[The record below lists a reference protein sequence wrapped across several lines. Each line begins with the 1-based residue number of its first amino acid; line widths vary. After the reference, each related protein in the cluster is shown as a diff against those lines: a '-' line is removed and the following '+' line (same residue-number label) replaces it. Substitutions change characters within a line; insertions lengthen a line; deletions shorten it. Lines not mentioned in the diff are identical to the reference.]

1 MYWTN
6 WMMDACK
13 RMELDPYLK
22 PYTKVNSKWS
32 EDLNVRV
39 KLIEPLK
46 ETIRVNLYDLRIG
59 NGLLDMTPK

>member
-1 MYWTN
+1 
-6 WMMDACK
+6 MDACK

-32 EDLNVRV
+32 KDLNVRV
-39 KLIEPLK
+39 KIIELLK
-46 ETIRVNLYDLRIG
+46 ETIRVNLDDLRIG